1 MRKSRIAIVL
11 TGLTVLALAA
21 GVAAGLLASRLP
33 AAVGSTPTT
42 APAPLPPAI
51 DRTPLVEELQLSP
64 VQRDQMRTIWEAV
77 RERVHQ
83 TFDDAQQLQKQ
94 RDDALVAMLS
104 DEQKSQFEKISR
116 DYSDRFAQLTRQ
128 REQMFQDAVRQTK
141 ELLSDEQRLKYD
153 EILRTRV
160 PPGSVAGGPGL
171 GPPAP
176 TIVLPATATTNKATT
191 K

>member
-1 MRKSRIAIVL
+1 
-11 TGLTVLALAA
+11 
-21 GVAAGLLASRLP
+21 
-33 AAVGSTPTT
+33 
-42 APAPLPPAI
+42 
-51 DRTPLVEELQLSP
+51 
-64 VQRDQMRTIWEAV
+64 MRTIWEAV

-176 TIVLPATATTNKATT
+176 TIVLPTTATTNTT